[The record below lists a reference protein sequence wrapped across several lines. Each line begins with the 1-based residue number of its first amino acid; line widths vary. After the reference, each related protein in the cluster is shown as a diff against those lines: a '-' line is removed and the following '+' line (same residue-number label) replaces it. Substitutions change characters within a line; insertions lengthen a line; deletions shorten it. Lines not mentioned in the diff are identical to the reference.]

1 MEKGESVLRGHG
13 IKIAIGILFCIVIFF
28 AGMLFSINN
37 KLVHFQATMEKRISE
52 LENRQSS
59 IEQSLGFLRSIQPG
73 IEGLHKHG
81 EALREKMK
89 VMQEALGKFIDEL
102 SESLNTEQKE
112 KVEKALN
119 KFFRLWEALGE
130 FLEELGAENRET
142 KQQQGEGGKGANQ

>member
-1 MEKGESVLRGHG
+1 MEKGESVLRGYG

-37 KLVHFQATMEKRISE
+37 KLVHFQATIEKRISE
-52 LENRQSS
+52 LENRQGS

-81 EALREKMK
+81 EALKEKMK
-89 VMQEALGKFIDEL
+89 VIQGALEKFIDEL
-102 SESLNTEQKE
+102 SESISREEKE

-119 KFFRLWEALGE
+119 KFFRLWEAFGE
-130 FLEELGAENRET
+130 FMKELEAENRET
-142 KQQQGEGGKGANQ
+142 KGGGQGEGGKG